1 MATTEGLRAG
11 NKQALEDCYRLT
23 APLVRDYVR
32 RFVPPAEVDDITQQ
46 VFLDLWRSH
55 QRVDPAR
62 GLVPLLL
69 TIARNRS
76 IDYLRKRR
84 HVVVDVAQLRGLM
97 GEDGDRLIEG
107 LAWAAEVR
115 RALQALPDAQRQ
127 AIELAYFGQHT
138 QREIAI
144 RLGVP
149 LGTVKARMWRGMRQ
163 LATTVVAS
171 VSEEGGPK

>member
-11 NKQALEDCYRLT
+11 DKQALEDCYRLT

-32 RFVPPAEVDDITQQ
+32 RFVPQAEVDDITQQ
-46 VFLDLWRSH
+46 VFLDLWRSR

-76 IDYLRKRR
+76 VDYLRKRR
-84 HVVVDVAQLRGLM
+84 HVVVDVAQLRGLV
-97 GEDGDRLIEG
+97 GEDGDRLIDA

-115 RALQALPDAQRQ
+115 RAVQALPDTQRQ

-138 QREIAI
+138 QSEVAD

-149 LGTVKARMWRGMRQ
+149 LGTVKARVWRGMRS
-163 LATTVVAS
+163 LATTLVAG
-171 VSEEGGPK
+171 VSEEGGPQ